1 MASSLRRKTPA
12 TGRNAM
18 SEFAKTASRQLLVAM
33 LAGLPCAGA
42 AISPALAQGAKENA
56 GPPDFSTGNTGWVTV
71 GTDWIGMP
79 GSPPPVASDPAHP
92 YVPNNT
98 GQQPTFRVADLN
110 NPNLT
115 QFAKD
120 ALKKANDEV
129 LRGKAMYARESRC

>member
-1 MASSLRRKTPA
+1 MASSFRRKTPA

-33 LAGLPCAGA
+33 LAGFPCAGA
-42 AISPALAQGAKENA
+42 AISPALAQGAAKENA

-115 QFAKD
+115 Q
-120 ALKKANDEV
+120 
-129 LRGKAMYARESRC
+129 